1 MSGPI
6 KIRHFLIPL
15 GWLFGTIAR
24 FRRWLFKKG
33 ILRSYAPSI
42 PVVCVGNI
50 AIGGTGKTPHA
61 GYVVNLLS
69 QEHQVAMLS
78 RGYGRK
84 SKGYVL
90 ANTTPLT
97 ELSAELIG
105 DEPLLLHQRFPQL
118 PLAVDGDRRE
128 GVIRLQEYAPQTDV
142 VVMDDA
148 YQHLSFSPTLKM
160 ILTEFENP
168 YFKDYP
174 MPAGRLREFP
184 CAVAEADMVLVTKV
198 NVPVEQIDRAW
209 WRQQLNLRDDQPLFF
224 THYSYVKPE
233 PVTESA
239 QTIDMDKPLEVVLMT
254 GIARP
259 KPLLEHL
266 KKQYNILK
274 HLDFPDHHHY
284 SNFEISQIGDT
295 FFKNPSGQRVIFTTE
310 KDWMRLQNESVK
322 KLVSLL
328 PIFIVPIQ
336 VEFLFEN
343 DQVAFNKIIE
353 SHVRREKNQN

>member
-1 MSGPI
+1 MSKPI
-6 KIRHFLIPL
+6 KIRRFLIPL
-15 GWLFGTIAR
+15 GWLFGNIAR
-24 FRRWLFKKG
+24 FRRWLYKKG

-61 GYVVNLLS
+61 GYVVDLLS
-69 QEHQVAMLS
+69 QNHQVAMLS

-84 SKGYVL
+84 TKGYVL
-90 ANTTPLT
+90 ANTTPAS

-128 GVIRLQEYAPQTDV
+128 GVLRLQEFAPQTDV

-168 YFKDYP
+168 FFRDYP

-184 CAVAEADMVLVTKV
+184 SAVADADMVIVTKV
-198 NVPVEQIDRAW
+198 NVPAEQVDSVW
-209 WRQQLNLRDDQPLFF
+209 WRHQLKLRDDQPLFF
-224 THYSYVKPE
+224 THYTYVKPE

-239 QTIDMDKPLEVVLMT
+239 KNIDVEQPVEVILMT

-266 KKQYNILK
+266 INQYNILK

-284 SNFEISQIGDT
+284 SNFEISQIKDA
-295 FFKNPSGQRVIFTTE
+295 FFKQSVENRVIFTTE
-310 KDWMRLQNESVK
+310 KDWMRLQNKSVK
-322 KLVSLL
+322 KIVSLL
-328 PIFIVPIQ
+328 PVFIVPIQ

-343 DQVAFNKIIE
+343 DQNTFNNIIE

>member
-6 KIRHFLIPL
+6 KIRHSLIPL
-15 GWLFGTIAR
+15 GWLFGNVAR
-24 FRRWLFKKG
+24 FRRWLYKKG
-33 ILRSYAPSI
+33 LLRSYSPSI
-42 PVVCVGNI
+42 PVICVGNI

-69 QEHQVAMLS
+69 QNHQVAMLS

-84 SKGYVL
+84 SKGFVL
-90 ANTTPLT
+90 ANTTPPT
-97 ELSAELIG
+97 ELSADLLG

-118 PLAVDGDRRE
+118 SLAVDGDRRE
-128 GVIRLQEYAPQTDV
+128 GVIRLQEFAPQTDV

-160 ILTEFENP
+160 ILTEYENP

-184 CAVAEADMVLVTKV
+184 CAVSEADMVLVTKV
-198 NVPVEQIDRAW
+198 NVPAEQIDRSW
-209 WRQQLNLRDDQPLFF
+209 WRQQLKLRDEQPLFF

-233 PVTESA
+233 PVTASA
-239 QTIDMDKPLEVVLMT
+239 QNVDLNQPVEVVLMT

-259 KPLLEHL
+259 KPLFEHL
-266 KKQYNILK
+266 NKNYSILK

-284 SNFEISQIGDT
+284 SNFEISQIKES
-295 FFKNPSGQRVIFTTE
+295 FFKNSAGNRVIFTTE

-322 KLVSLL
+322 KIVSLL

-343 DQVAFNKIIE
+343 DQNIFNHIIE